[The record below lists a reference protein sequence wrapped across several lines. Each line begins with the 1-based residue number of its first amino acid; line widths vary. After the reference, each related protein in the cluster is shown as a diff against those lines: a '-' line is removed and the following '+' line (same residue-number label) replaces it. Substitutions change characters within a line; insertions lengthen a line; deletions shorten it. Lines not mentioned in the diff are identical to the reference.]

1 MGIQDRQ
8 FDRGVLEDVLGQI
21 RSLHPQHARKWFEE
35 LEPLGI
41 VSGAFGIRAQSD
53 MHRDYLRRVCL
64 EAFNDSLRDV
74 TGQLLAVRFL
84 GPQDL
89 WESPIVTAKKDLK
102 DTLLAKSTVRVPAV
116 SGSKSTIWADEVGVS
131 AQELNQSQHG
141 MPIIHAKSE
150 RSRLSTG
157 GALPIDPDYGFD
169 NFVIGPNNRLAQAAS
184 IAVSE
189 NPGYAYNPLFIHGGV
204 GLGKTHLLQ
213 AICLKILQDNPDI
226 NLHYVSCDGF
236 MTQFMSAVQ
245 SGRMAEFRH
254 SFRDVDLLV
263 VDDIHCL
270 AKRDRTQ
277 EEFFHT
283 FNALYQANKQIILS
297 SDAPPEEIPDLEE
310 RLVSRFM
317 WGLVA
322 KIEKPGFE
330 TRVEIIKR
338 KADARGISLP
348 EPVIT
353 EIAHYIDTNIR
364 ELEGNITK
372 LQLYASVEDRE
383 IDLDLAREALGE
395 EFAAAVS
402 AQNTKPTIDRIIT
415 EIRTFIPSS
424 GSIFSANA
432 VINPSLFRARLGCI
446 SHENTRDT
454 RWKKSVPTL
463 GGATIPRSCTPSRPS
478 PTAVKPMSH
487 STAMCCRLNLGCV
500 SIPTRRLIWHPLEWR
515 LERFFFAPNIV
526 VDKPWISACMRAG
539 APIRFIGLVGVLESV
554 LRMSE
559 RSGGLPTVN
568 RQDAP
573 ELY

>member
-1 MGIQDRQ
+1 MGLQNRQ
-8 FDRGVLEDVLGQI
+8 FDRGVLGDVLGQV
-21 RSLHPQHARKWFEE
+21 RSLHPQHTRKWFEE

-41 VSGAFGIRAQSD
+41 VSGTFGIRAQSD
-53 MHRDYLRRVCL
+53 MHRDYLRRACL

-84 GPQDL
+84 GPEDV
-89 WESPIVTAKKDLK
+89 WESPIVTTKKASKTASLTK
-102 DTLLAKSTVRVPAV
+102 AGFREAVPAGSV
-116 SGSKSTIWADEVGVS
+116 SNIWADEAGIS
-131 AQELNQSQHG
+131 SQELSQSRSET
-141 MPIIHAKSE
+141 PIVHVKSE
-150 RSRLSTG
+150 RSRLSSS

-169 NFVIGPNNRLAQAAS
+169 NFVVGPNNRLAQAAS

-189 NPGYAYNPLFIHGGV
+189 NPGFAYNPLFIHGGV

-213 AICLKILQDNPDI
+213 AICLKIIRENPDI

-322 KIEKPGFE
+322 KVEKPGFE
-330 TRVEIIKR
+330 TRIEIIKR
-338 KADARGISLP
+338 KADARGIVLP
-348 EPVIT
+348 ESVVT

-372 LQLYASVEDRE
+372 LQLFANVENRE

-402 AQNTKPTIDRIIT
+402 AQDTKPTIERIIT
-415 EIRTFIPSS
+415 EISGFYSVKRTEIL
-424 GSIFSANA
+424 GKRRHKSIALPRQVGMYLARKYTRHSLEEVGAN
-432 VINPSLFRARLGCI
+432 FGG
-446 SHENTRDT
+446 RDHT
-454 RWKKSVPTL
+454 TVMH
-463 GGATIPRSCTPSRPS
+463 
-478 PTAVKPMSH
+478 AVKTITNRSKTDEGLH
-487 STAMCCRLNLGCV
+487 SDVLAIESRLRVV
-500 SIPTRRLIWHPLEWR
+500 S
-515 LERFFFAPNIV
+515 
-526 VDKPWISACMRAG
+526 S
-539 APIRFIGLVGVLESV
+539 S
-554 LRMSE
+554 
-559 RSGGLPTVN
+559 
-568 RQDAP
+568 
-573 ELY
+573 

>member
-1 MGIQDRQ
+1 MTTMGIQDRQ

-415 EIRTFIPSS
+415 EITNFYSVKRIDIL
-424 GSIFSANA
+424 GKRRHKSIALPRQVGMYLSRKYTRH
-432 VINPSLFRARLGCI
+432 SLEEVGAHFGG
-446 SHENTRDT
+446 RDHT
-454 RWKKSVPTL
+454 TVMH
-463 GGATIPRSCTPSRPS
+463 
-478 PTAVKPMSH
+478 AVKTVTNRSKTDESLH
-487 STAMCCRLNLGCV
+487 SDVLSIESRL
-500 SIPTRRLIWHPLEWR
+500 R
-515 LERFFFAPNIV
+515 
-526 VDKPWISACMRAG
+526 VDSN
-539 APIRFIGLVGVLESV
+539 S
-554 LRMSE
+554 
-559 RSGGLPTVN
+559 
-568 RQDAP
+568 
-573 ELY
+573 